1 MSPPTLGGHGRYRN
15 VTLAGAAATVVEPLI
30 HREVSFVLPPANRA
44 GRRRAPSSR
53 RLPALPTALSSLP
66 RPTLVKGLVGLGL
79 ATSVAAAVAIPVQ
92 ASPDQVEI
100 GSQTS
105 ALVARDRAQAAEG
118 TTSRST
124 ARTAV
129 SGARTAMK
137 APAAGQSAAVSAGPA
152 GVTAVAKPAPK
163 PTPTKTPAK
172 AETRTK
178 KAPAKSAKSTRSS
191 ASATSTKVSGSGVSM
206 AFYDWC
212 QGKSLGS
219 NASKVCSAVRSNF
232 GIENIGGF
240 RAGAGDHGSGKAVDV
255 MVTGSRGDAV
265 AQWAINN
272 MGAYDIT
279 YVIWKQRIWLAGASG
294 WRSMED
300 RGSVTANHYD
310 HVHISVQ

>member
-1 MSPPTLGGHGRYRN
+1 MLSPDT
-15 VTLAGAAATVVEPLI
+15 
-30 HREVSFVLPPANRA
+30 RA
-44 GRRRAPSSR
+44 GRRRAQTTR
-53 RLPALPTALSSLP
+53 RLPDLTAAFSSLS

-92 ASPDQVEI
+92 ASPGQIEL
-100 GSQTS
+100 GSQTN
-105 ALVARDRAQAAEG
+105 ALVARDRAQAAQD

-124 ARTAV
+124 ARTSVAGGRV
-129 SGARTAMK
+129 AMK
-137 APAAGQSAAVSAGPA
+137 APAAAQSAAVSAGPA
-152 GVTAVAKPAPK
+152 GVTAVAKPKPT
-163 PTPTKTPAK
+163 PTPTKTP
-172 AETRTK
+172 EK
-178 KAPAKSAKSTRSS
+178 KTESS
-191 ASATSTKVSGSGVSM
+191 SEESSSSSSESSSSSSTKVSGSGVSM

-272 MGAYDIT
+272 MSAYNIT
-279 YVIWKQRIWLAGASG
+279 YVIWKQRIWLAGASS
-294 WRSMED
+294 WRAMED

-310 HVHISVQ
+310 HVHISVE

>member
-1 MSPPTLGGHGRYRN
+1 MLSPDT
-15 VTLAGAAATVVEPLI
+15 
-30 HREVSFVLPPANRA
+30 RA
-44 GRRRAPSSR
+44 GRRRAQTNR
-53 RLPALPTALSSLP
+53 RLPDLTTAFSSLS

-92 ASPDQVEI
+92 ASPGQVEI
-100 GSQTS
+100 GSQTT
-105 ALVARDRAQAAEG
+105 ALVARERAQAAQD

-124 ARTAV
+124 ARTSV
-129 SGARTAMK
+129 SGSRAAMK

-152 GVTAVAKPAPK
+152 GVTAVAKPKPK
-163 PTPTKTPAK
+163 PTPTRTPAK
-172 AETRTK
+172 VE
-178 KAPAKSAKSTRSS
+178 AKQAKEQPTTSSTTPR
-191 ASATSTKVSGSGVSM
+191 AAKVTGSGVSM

-212 QGKSLGS
+212 HAKSLGS

-272 MGAYDIT
+272 MSAYNIT
-279 YVIWKQRIWLAGASG
+279 YVIWKQRIWLAGASS
-294 WRSMED
+294 WRAMED

-310 HVHISVQ
+310 HVHISVE

>member
-1 MSPPTLGGHGRYRN
+1 MFSPDT
-15 VTLAGAAATVVEPLI
+15 
-30 HREVSFVLPPANRA
+30 RA
-44 GRRRAPSSR
+44 GRRRAQTNR
-53 RLPALPTALSSLP
+53 RLPDLTAAFSSLS

-92 ASPDQVEI
+92 AAPEHVEI
-100 GSQTS
+100 GSQTN
-105 ALVARDRAQAAEG
+105 ALVARDRAQAAQDI
-118 TTSRST
+118 TSRST
-124 ARTAV
+124 ARTSV
-129 SGARTAMK
+129 SGARVSMK

-152 GVTAVAKPAPK
+152 GVTAVAKPKPKPK
-163 PTPTKTPAK
+163 PTPTRTPAK
-172 AETRTK
+172 VE
-178 KAPAKSAKSTRSS
+178 AKRAKEQPTTSSTTPR
-191 ASATSTKVSGSGVSM
+191 AAKVTGSGVSM

-212 QGKSLGS
+212 QAKSLGS

-272 MGAYDIT
+272 MSAYNIT
-279 YVIWKQRIWLAGASG
+279 YVIWKQRIWLAGASS
-294 WRSMED
+294 WRAMED

-310 HVHISVQ
+310 HVHISVE